1 MEVNDKLCLRICN
14 MEKFM
19 KDNLYQNIVVCLKRA
34 RQVEFDMYEDIN
46 SKLSD
51 WIDYSDQ
58 FTESETNF
66 KAQNKIAQYYE
77 KLEKPENVAIKEFE
91 NDNLVVTEA
100 KEDFE

>member
-1 MEVNDKLCLRICN
+1 
-14 MEKFM
+14 
-19 KDNLYQNIVVCLKRA
+19 
-34 RQVEFDMYEDIN
+34 MYEDIN